1 MKLEEIRTLED
12 VQAFLEGTQAVVFE
26 VIDSKAVRYRWIERV
41 LIRFNYSKLS
51 KKQRGLV
58 IRLLMK
64 VSGYS
69 RQQVA
74 RLVKCHRTKGRVS
87 CGRVGGVRFARRYT
101 EQDIALLVETD
112 RLHDVP
118 NGLAVK
124 KIFER
129 AWVEYGDERFRRLA
143 TISVSHIYNLRKSA
157 SYQRQRT
164 WRAKTQSRQID
175 IGTRKRPQPDGKP
188 GYLRVDTVHQ
198 GDQDGRKGL
207 YHINAVDQVTQFE
220 CVVSVEKITERH
232 LIPAL
237 QMLIDGFPFEILGF
251 HTDNGSE
258 YINYKVAELLN
269 KLHIEFTKSRT
280 RHSNDNAL
288 VECKNGHVIRKL
300 LGHAHIPQDCAGAVN
315 EFNRS
320 CLFVYVN
327 YHRPCLFAKREVDER
342 GRQKKLYPYERVQTP
357 YEKLKSLPEAWQ
369 YLKPGVSFEQ
379 LDALAANGAAG
390 EVGTAPR
397 SDDPIPAVR
406 SRRADRS
413 SCASVDTEAQC

>member
-1 MKLEEIRTLED
+1 MKLEELRTLED

-26 VIDSKAVRYRWIERV
+26 VAESKAVRYRWIERI
-41 LIRFNYSKLS
+41 LIRFSYSKLS

-69 RQQVA
+69 RQQVT
-74 RLVKCHRTKGRVS
+74 RLIQRYRADGRVR
-87 CGRVGGVRFARRYT
+87 CGGVGGSRFARHYT

-124 KIFER
+124 RIFER
-129 AWVEYGDERFRRLA
+129 AWTEYGDERFERLA
-143 TISVSHIYNLRKSA
+143 GISVSHIYNLRKSL

-164 WRAKTQSRQID
+164 WREKTRPRQID
-175 IGTRKRPQPDGKP
+175 IGERRRPQPDGKP

-198 GDQDGRKGL
+198 GDQDGQKGL

-237 QMLIDGFPFEILGF
+237 QMLIDSFPFEILGF

-258 YINYKVAELLN
+258 YVNHRVAELLN
-269 KLHIEFTKSRT
+269 KLHIEFTKSRP
-280 RHSNDNAL
+280 RRSNDNAL

-300 LGHAHIPQDCAGAVN
+300 LGHAHIPQDCAAAVN
-315 EFNRS
+315 AFNRNH
-320 CLFVYVN
+320 LFVYVN
-327 YHRPCLFAKREVDER
+327 YHRPCLFAKRELDGR
-342 GRQKKLYPYERVQTP
+342 GREKKRYPYERVQTP
-357 YEKLKSLPEAWQ
+357 YERLKSVPDAQ
-369 YLKPGVSFEQ
+369 RYLKPGVSFEQ
-379 LDALAANGAAG
+379 LDAQAARMSDNEAARQLQD
-390 EVGTAPR
+390 A
-397 SDDPIPAVR
+397 
-406 SRRADRS
+406 RAKLFNEIAR
-413 SCASVDTEAQC
+413 QQRMYG